1 MMHAMQFL
9 QPYRRTGMSR
19 ELPEPND
26 QPLTELFEE
35 LRKIPNNDWHARPV
49 LTDERILELANKHEV
64 FGFGLYAFARLVAEE
79 AVRLE
84 REACA
89 KAADDV
95 DEPGWT
101 GYECPNTF
109 NDGKWAAAAAIRA
122 RSQEGDGAIK

>member
-1 MMHAMQFL
+1 
-9 QPYRRTGMSR
+9 MSNLPP
-19 ELPEPND
+19 LPEPRD
-26 QPLTELFEE
+26 IPGFYDIEARKA
-35 LRKIPNNDWHARPV
+35 LRY
-49 LTDERILELANKHEV
+49 TDADLRS
-64 FGFGLYAFARLVAEE
+64 YAEE

-122 RSQEGDGAIK
+122 RSQEGQG